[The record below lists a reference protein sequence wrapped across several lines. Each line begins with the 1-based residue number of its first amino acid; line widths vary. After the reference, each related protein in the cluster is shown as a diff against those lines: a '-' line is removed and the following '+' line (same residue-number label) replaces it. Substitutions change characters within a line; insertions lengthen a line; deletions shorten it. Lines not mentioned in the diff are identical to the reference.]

1 MIGHL
6 LAMVLT
12 ACDTRKNPAAK
23 QVANQFSNACDAFG
37 DLARSLCESSS
48 PPTSVSY
55 QPTNRA
61 SVPHLPASLKYSK
74 MRHRQVPDFS
84 EGIRTV
90 VAELHRKYKAQQR
103 DVEENKR
110 QITLHEGINL
120 EKLNCEIQ
128 ELQDEIEKFQ
138 SSEDALRQQRKDYRA
153 EGLLRNVCVHGVAQY
168 SLSRQI
174 GKLREKMA
182 ASVAKQEAARAL
194 VDQRKSFDFAQARE
208 ALRVQDEELNA
219 IGQDYKKQK
228 DFLDDFNRQMKSF
241 VDQVSDTARRLNM
254 EIDRYNTLSLYEAK
268 LNASANAYERRL
280 VHQECEASF
289 GDGSVG
295 RLRSRVLSKIRELS
309 ARYDKQTR
317 QAENHARTIGLLG

>member
-23 QVANQFSNACDAFG
+23 LVANQFSKTCDAFG

-48 PPTSVSY
+48 PPSSVSY

-61 SVPHLPASLKYSK
+61 PVPHVPAALKYSK
-74 MRHRQVPDFS
+74 MRHRQVTDFS

-90 VAELHRKYKAQQR
+90 VARLQRKYEAQR
-103 DVEENKR
+103 RVVEENKK
-110 QITLHEGINL
+110 QIALHEGIDL

-128 ELQDEIEKFQ
+128 GLQDEIEKFQ

-174 GKLREKMA
+174 RKLREKKSA
-182 ASVAKQEAARAL
+182 CVVKQEAAQAL
-194 VDQRKSFDFAQARE
+194 VERRMSFDFAQARDV
-208 ALRVQDEELNA
+208 LRKQDEELNA
-219 IGQDYKKQK
+219 IEQDYKRQK
-228 DFLDDFNRQMKSF
+228 DILDDFIRQMKSY
-241 VDQVSDTARRLNM
+241 VDQLSDTTRRLNS
-254 EIDRYNTLSLYEAK
+254 EVDRYNTLSMYEAK

-295 RLRSRVLSKIRELS
+295 RLRNRVLSKIRELS

-317 QAENHARTIGLLG
+317 QAENHARAIGMIG